1 MKKLKQ
7 KLPDSPGVYFFK
19 KGKDILYIGRATSL
33 RSRVRSYFNAE
44 VVNSR
49 GPIIVGMVDEAT
61 TLAYRKTDSV
71 LEAIIL
77 EAELIKKYKP
87 RFNSKEKDNKSFYH
101 IVITSEN
108 FPRVLM
114 VRGRNLE
121 MKEGDFKIKKLF
133 GPFPSG
139 TELKE
144 ALRIIRKLFPFRDKC
159 KLCEAKPRTVCQPCF
174 NRQIDLCPG
183 VCTGEISAADY
194 KRQIKK
200 IELFL
205 SGKKK
210 AVVSLL
216 KKEMNALANKREFE
230 KAEINKRKIFAL
242 EHIQDVSLIKRESA
256 ILPNFS
262 GVKDKIYRIE
272 AYDVAHQSGMNNVGV
287 MVVLE
292 NGPDASAGTGEPNRG
307 EYRKFKI
314 RGDYPA
320 DDLRSLREVLE
331 RRLNHPEWRF
341 PDLIVVDGGKLQ
353 LAVATDIMARDGL
366 SIPIV
371 GVVKDE
377 HHRPKNILGDV
388 EIVKKYER
396 EILLANNEAHSYAIN
411 YFRKLANKIV

>member
-1 MKKLKQ
+1 MERLKQ

-19 KGKDILYIGRATSL
+19 KGKGILYIGRATSL
-33 RSRVRSYFNAE
+33 QSRVRSYFNKE
-44 VVNSR
+44 TINSR
-49 GPIIVGMVDEAT
+49 GAFIAGMVAEAT
-61 TLAYRKTDSV
+61 SLVCRQTDSV

-77 EAELIKKYKP
+77 EAELIKKYQP
-87 RFNSKEKDNKSFYH
+87 RFNSKEKDNKSFYY
-101 IVITSEN
+101 IVVTAEN

-121 MKEGDFKIKKLF
+121 MKDNDFKIKKLF

-144 ALRIIRKLFPFRDKC
+144 ALRVIRKLFPFRDKC
-159 KLCEAKPRTVCQPCF
+159 LPNSGRSCF

-183 VCTGEISAADY
+183 VCIGEVSRVEY
-194 KRQIKK
+194 KKQTKK

-210 AVVSLL
+210 TVISLL
-216 KKEMNALANKREFE
+216 KKEMNIFANKREFE
-230 KAEINKRKIFAL
+230 RAEITKRKIFAL

-256 ILPNFS
+256 ILPDFGEKN
-262 GVKDKIYRIE
+262 KIFRIE
-272 AYDVAHQSGMNNVGV
+272 AYDIAHQSGTNNVGV

-292 NGPDASAGTGEPNRG
+292 NNEPNKE

-314 RGDYPA
+314 RGDYPS

-353 LAVATDIMARDGL
+353 VAVAEDIMKRDGL
-366 SIPIV
+366 LIPIV

-388 EIVKKYER
+388 EIIKKYER
-396 EILLANNEAHSYAIN
+396 KILLANNEAHSYAIN
-411 YFRKLANKIV
+411 YFRKLSIKSMKG

>member
-1 MKKLKQ
+1 MLKLKK

-19 KGKDILYIGRATSL
+19 KGKDILYIGKATSL
-33 RSRVRSYFNAE
+33 RSRVRSYFNQQVAG
-44 VVNSR
+44 SR

-61 TLAYRKTDSV
+61 SVAFRQTDSV

-77 EAELIKKYKP
+77 EAELIKKYQP
-87 RFNSKEKDNKSFYH
+87 RFNSKEKDNKSFFYV
-101 IVITSEN
+101 VITEEGY
-108 FPRVLM
+108 PRVLM
-114 VRGRNLE
+114 VRGRNLQA
-121 MKEGDFKIKKLF
+121 GDNDFKIKKLF

-139 TELKE
+139 SELKE
-144 ALRIIRKLFPFRDKC
+144 AMRVVRKLFPFRDKC
-159 KLCEAKPRTVCQPCF
+159 IPNSGRPCF

-183 VCTGEISAADY
+183 VCTGETNRVDY
-194 KRQIKK
+194 KKQIKK

-210 AVVSLL
+210 AVVGLL
-216 KKEMNALANKREFE
+216 KKEMNGLADKREFE
-230 KAEINKRKIFAL
+230 RAEVIKRKIFAL

-256 ILPNFS
+256 IRPSFGADNKVF
-262 GVKDKIYRIE
+262 RIE
-272 AYDVAHQSGMNNVGV
+272 AYDVAHQSGTNNVGV

-292 NGPDASAGTGEPNRG
+292 NGEANRG

-353 LAVATDIMARDGL
+353 LAVAEEIMKRDGL
-366 SIPIV
+366 NISVV

-377 HHRPKNILGDV
+377 HHRPKNILGDI

-396 EILLANNEAHSYAIN
+396 EILLANSEAHSYAIN
-411 YFRKLANKIV
+411 YFRKLANKVRF

>member
-1 MKKLKQ
+1 MDKLKS

-19 KGKDILYIGRATSL
+19 KGREILYIGKATSL
-33 RSRVRSYFNAE
+33 RSRVRSYFNQQVAD
-44 VVNSR
+44 SR
-49 GPIIVGMVDEAT
+49 GPIIVGMVEDAT
-61 TLAYRKTDSV
+61 SLAYRQTDSV

-77 EAELIKKYKP
+77 EAELIKKYQP
-87 RFNSKEKDNKSFYH
+87 RYNSKEKDNKSFFYV
-101 IVITSEN
+101 VITEEDY
-108 FPRVLM
+108 PRVLM
-114 VRGRNLE
+114 VRGRNLQI
-121 MKEGDFKIKKLF
+121 GDQDFKVKKLF

-144 ALRIIRKLFPFRDKC
+144 AMRVVRKIFPFRDKC
-159 KLCEAKPRTVCQPCF
+159 MPNTGKPCF

-183 VCTGEISAADY
+183 VCAGEISKADY
-194 KRQIKK
+194 RKQIKK

-210 AVVSLL
+210 AVIGLL
-216 KKEMNALANKREFE
+216 KKEMNSLADKREFE
-230 KAEINKRKIFAL
+230 RAEISKRKIFAL

-256 ILPNFS
+256 IMPSFGADNKVF
-262 GVKDKIYRIE
+262 RIE
-272 AYDVAHQSGMNNVGV
+272 AYDVAHQSGTNNVGV

-292 NGPDASAGTGEPNRG
+292 NGGVNRG

-314 RGDYPA
+314 RGNYPA

-353 LAVATDIMARDGL
+353 LAVAEEIIRRDGL
-366 SIPIV
+366 NIPVV

-377 HHRPKNILGDV
+377 HHRPKNILGDI

-396 EILLANNEAHSYAIN
+396 EILLANSEAHSYAIN
-411 YFRKLANKIV
+411 YFRKLANKVRF